1 MAGDIGYN
9 DKEHNAPLART
20 GAAARKN
27 GAAGRGG
34 PGREEERTVGQI
46 IIHVDMD
53 AFYASVEIRD
63 DPSLRGK
70 PLIIGS
76 LPQERGVV
84 ATCSYEARR
93 FGVRS
98 GMNIKDAY
106 RLCPGGIYMHP
117 NFDKYKAVSARLHAI
132 WDSYATASQA
142 IALDE
147 AYLDVTERAGDW
159 EGARR
164 IAHEIKRR
172 VREELQLSCSVGLAY
187 SKTAAK
193 TASEEKKPDGYFEI
207 PDRERFV
214 ALIRDRDVQVLY
226 TVGSSTAEK
235 LHAAGIQTVRDV
247 QERQEDVIRLLGK
260 QGRWICQ
267 VALGID
273 ERRVEPY
280 RPEEAKSIGRELT
293 FQKDVA
299 DYSLLR
305 DVLFLLALNVR
316 ERAGRV
322 GLRGRGV
329 TLKLTYADMKGI
341 TRSRKSER
349 CDTGVEIYREAA
361 RLLEKVERRPVR
373 LIGVSIY
380 DLTSEEERQLRLDG
394 FEENDRQEQEAE
406 QRQILAALEARYHL
420 DFAGHLEEL
429 QHMETLHR
437 TAEYMRKHS

>member
-1 MAGDIGYN
+1 M
-9 DKEHNAPLART
+9 
-20 GAAARKN
+20 
-27 GAAGRGG
+27 
-34 PGREEERTVGQI
+34 GQI

-117 NFDKYKAVSARLHAI
+117 NFDKYKAVSAQLHAI
-132 WDSYATASQA
+132 WDSYASASQA

-207 PDRERFV
+207 PDRESFV

-293 FQKDVA
+293 FQKDVT
-299 DYSLLR
+299 DYTLLR

-316 ERAGRV
+316 ARAGRV

-329 TLKLTYADMKGI
+329 TLKLTYAEMKGI

-373 LIGVSIY
+373 LIGVSLY
-380 DLTSEEERQLRLDG
+380 DLTDEEERQLRLEG
-394 FEENDRQEQEAE
+394 FEESDRQEQEAE
-406 QRQILAALEARYHL
+406 QRRILAALEARYHL

-429 QHMETLHR
+429 QHMETLYR